1 MKELAGGRDEW
12 QQPGDAPQRVTWE
25 AVQRYAPEVLIL
37 CPCSSN
43 LDRSLGEVCNLAAQ
57 PGWWALPA
65 VKTGRVY
72 ICDHSFFSRPGPRY
86 CHTAALLTFMGHLH
100 ISPFFSF
107 FIVQNSQTYI
117 KYSARTHASVSAPRL
132 HRQNLVVAHS
142 CPPLDVLLAAA
153 NDHCVCLDAGLCTA
167 LKCWHASCTL
177 TWLAR
182 QPPAIL

>member
-100 ISPFFSF
+100 IFPFSSF
-107 FIVQNSQTYI
+107 FYCAKQPNIHQVFCKDSCFSECSKTSQTELGRGTFL
-117 KYSARTHASVSAPRL
+117 STS
-132 HRQNLVVAHS
+132 
-142 CPPLDVLLAAA
+142 
-153 NDHCVCLDAGLCTA
+153 GCTPCSS
-167 LKCWHASCTL
+167 K
-177 TWLAR
+177 
-182 QPPAIL
+182 